1 MGRFIME
8 IPHALVKDLRSTGYF
23 FEELKNYSQS
33 PEMHITTYCNDFAA
47 PYLARLSE
55 SYDRS
60 GRPVRSRILRL
71 AIKHLSDPS
80 EYEVVDSIFG
90 LKKIAESEIGKAG
103 KAVLQEQL
111 DKSESLAIRQRMES
125 AEFLVKLLVNIIKL
139 FRLAE
144 PNAKQRKAD
153 GVENPVGDAI
163 IQSWEVLEPT
173 GI

>member
-1 MGRFIME
+1 ME
-8 IPHALVKDLRSTGYF
+8 IPHAMVKDLRSTGYF
-23 FEELKNYSQS
+23 FEELKSYSQS
-33 PEMHITTYCNDFAA
+33 PEMLITTYCNDFAA
-47 PYLARLSE
+47 PYLLRLSE

-60 GRPVRSRILRL
+60 GQPDRSRILRL

-90 LKKIAESEIGKAG
+90 LKKVAESEIGKAG
-103 KAVLQEQL
+103 KAVLQEPL
-111 DKSESLAIRQRMES
+111 DKSKSLANRQRMES
-125 AEFLVKLLVNIIKL
+125 AEFLIKLLVNIIKM

-163 IQSWEVLEPT
+163 IQSWEILEPA

>member
-1 MGRFIME
+1 ME

-33 PEMHITTYCNDFAA
+33 PEMLITTYCNDFAA
-47 PYLARLSE
+47 PYLVKLSE

-71 AIKHLSDPS
+71 AVKHLSDPN
-80 EYEVVDSIFG
+80 ECEVVDSIFG
-90 LKKIAESEIGKAG
+90 LKKVAESEIGETS
-103 KAVLQEQL
+103 KAVVQEQL

-163 IQSWEVLEPT
+163 TQSWEILEPA
-173 GI
+173 GN